1 MSLDPSEHLSN
12 RFLPGN
18 LPFTLVDSKVD
29 PLFEEVACDKPAA
42 TVDEHLDLLCEKGT
56 LG

>member
-1 MSLDPSEHLSN
+1 VSLNPSEHLCD

-18 LPFTLVDSKVD
+18 LPLTLVDSEVD
-29 PLFEEVACDKPAA
+29 PLFEEVACDQPAA
-42 TVDEHLDLLCEKGT
+42 AVDEHLYLLGEKGT